1 MLGIT
6 LHNLLS
12 DNGERI
18 MLPRMSCIAV
28 TALALNSLANAD
40 IIYSDL
46 TESASTGENVS
57 FEIAGLTYEFGI
69 LTGGPLDYAYIS
81 TSSEGAGLFVTAT
94 DVFNARNF
102 SAGESIG
109 TLTAVLDMYPLGGG
123 SENINL
129 SMYDFVTDTGNWNL
143 GETGYVGFGFGSG
156 TDFNYGWI
164 EFTINEGEMSMTGF
178 AYNDVVNESIT
189 VGQIP
194 APAAL
199 SLLAIAGIASRRRRR
214 G

>member
-164 EFTINEGEMSMTGF
+164 EFTINDGEMSMTGF

>member
-1 MLGIT
+1 
-6 LHNLLS
+6 
-12 DNGERI
+12 

-28 TALALNSLANAD
+28 SALALNSLASAD

-164 EFTINEGEMSMTGF
+164 EFTINEGVMSMTGF

>member
-1 MLGIT
+1 RKLKLTPVTIVMLGIT

-164 EFTINEGEMSMTGF
+164 EFTINDGEMSMTGF
-178 AYNDVVNESIT
+178 AYNDVVN
-189 VGQIP
+189 
-194 APAAL
+194 
-199 SLLAIAGIASRRRRR
+199 
-214 G
+214 

>member
-1 MLGIT
+1 
-6 LHNLLS
+6 
-12 DNGERI
+12 

-28 TALALNSLANAD
+28 SALALNSLASAD

>member
-178 AYNDVVNESIT
+178 AYNDEVNQSIT

>member
-1 MLGIT
+1 
-6 LHNLLS
+6 
-12 DNGERI
+12 